1 MKQWRQSMTF
11 RLNFLF
17 TLVTA
22 VLLVGF
28 GLIALALTNDHF
40 KDLDESYL
48 KNKATLIQEIS
59 QHTGST
65 RYLAERVES
74 ILGTQ
79 SGLNVALS
87 TPTSVLFVS
96 PGFVLDPDTK
106 SLLQTSP
113 PGTIVQWTSGQQRL
127 RGLLVSI
134 PTPSAPESSPM
145 TAVLAIDT
153 EHHDHF
159 MQTFRTWLWIYLVIA
174 IGLGALLSFWVA
186 HKGLAPL
193 RLIIAKAR
201 NITASQ
207 LSARIPTKDTP
218 SELAALATSLNTMF
232 ERLEQD
238 FERLSDFSTD
248 LAHELRTPISN
259 MLVQAQVTLGK
270 TREIHDYQ
278 ETLHS
283 LVEELERLSSM
294 VSDMLYLAK
303 TENSLE
309 LPQRAP
315 VALDVEALQLVEF
328 YQLMA
333 DEKNITLTVQGHAQ
347 ITGDRLMVRRVLS
360 NLLSNA
366 IRHALP
372 DTNVLVNIEVN
383 DSSSQVT
390 VCNQGQAIPLEI
402 QKRLFDRFF
411 RGDAARSHP
420 ASEGSG
426 LGLAITKA
434 VMLAHGG
441 SILVESVG
449 GQTTFHLVFPKAP

>member
-1 MKQWRQSMTF
+1 MKHWRQSMTF

-22 VLLVGF
+22 VLLIGF

-48 KNKATLIQEIS
+48 QNKATLIQEIS

-65 RYLAERVES
+65 RYLAERIES

-79 SGLNVALS
+79 AGLNVELS
-87 TPTSVLFVS
+87 TPASVKYIS
-96 PGFVLDPDTK
+96 PGFVLEPQVK
-106 SLLQTSP
+106 ELLKTSP
-113 PGTIVQWTSGQQRL
+113 PGTIIQWSYGEQRL
-127 RGLLVSI
+127 RGLLASI
-134 PTPSAPESSPM
+134 PTSSTTDASPL
-145 TAVLAIDT
+145 TAILAIDT

-159 MQTFRTWLWIYLVIA
+159 MQTFRTWLWIYLATA
-174 IGLGALLSFWVA
+174 IVLGALLSFWVA

-207 LSARIPTKDTP
+207 LSARIPTQDAP
-218 SELAALATSLNTMF
+218 SELAALSTSLNTMF

-238 FERLSDFSTD
+238 FERLSDFSSD

-259 MLVQAQVTLGK
+259 MLVQAQVTLSK
-270 TREIHDYQ
+270 TRETHDYQ

-283 LVEELERLSSM
+283 LIEELERLSSM

-315 VALDVEALQLVEF
+315 ISLDVEARQVVEF

-333 DEKNITLTVQGHAQ
+333 DEKNITLEVQGHAQ
-347 ITGDRLMVRRVLS
+347 IVGDRIMVRRGLS

-366 IRHALP
+366 IRHALK
-372 DTNVLVNIEVN
+372 DTKVIVTFDVR
-383 DSSSQVT
+383 DKQVQVT
-390 VCNQGQAIPLEI
+390 VSNQGEPIAPEI

-434 VMLAHGG
+434 VMRAHGG

-449 GQTTFHLVFPKAP
+449 TQTSFHLVFPTTS